1 MNKQLKTKNKL
12 KQWDFVRGL
21 KKEKKK
27 TEERNSQKRL
37 TRRHESAAWYTE
49 GTDSTAHETLAKS
62 GDKITREGVEEPVG
76 EWS

>member
-21 KKEKKK
+21 KKKK

-37 TRRHESAAWYTE
+37 TSRHESAAWYTE
-49 GTDSTAHETLAKS
+49 GTESTAHDTSAKS
-62 GDKITREGVEEPVG
+62 GDKITKEGVEEPVG